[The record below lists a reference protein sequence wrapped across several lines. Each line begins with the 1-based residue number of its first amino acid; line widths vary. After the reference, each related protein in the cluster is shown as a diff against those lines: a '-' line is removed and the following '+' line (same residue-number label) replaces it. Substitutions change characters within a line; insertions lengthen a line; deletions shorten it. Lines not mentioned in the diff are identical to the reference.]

1 MIEFN
6 NMPTQGEARRPK
18 WVSGRAVIDMSIRKG
33 RSIHIAGVT
42 HGKAPIPMGARVGG
56 MVFSSGL
63 LGKDPATDTLPAG
76 AAEQAR
82 FLFQNLRTF
91 LGNAGATMADV
102 VHVTAH
108 VKDNSVRDPL
118 NAEWVASFPDPDD
131 RPARHTHVSPDL
143 PGAVLVQLEIVAVVQ
158 EVR

>member
-6 NMPTQGEARRPK
+6 IIAAQGERA
-18 WVSGRAVIDMSIRKG
+18 GRTGCPADVMNMSIRKG
-33 RSIHIAGVT
+33 RSVHIAGVT

-63 LGKDPATDTLPAG
+63 LGKDPATDTLPAD
-76 AAEQAR
+76 ASAQTR

-91 LGNAGATMADV
+91 LENAGATLADV
-102 VHVTAH
+102 VHVTAY

-118 NAEWVASFPDPDD
+118 NAEWAACFPDPDD

-143 PGAVLVQLEIVAVVQ
+143 PGAVLAQLEIVAVVQ
-158 EVR
+158 ERR